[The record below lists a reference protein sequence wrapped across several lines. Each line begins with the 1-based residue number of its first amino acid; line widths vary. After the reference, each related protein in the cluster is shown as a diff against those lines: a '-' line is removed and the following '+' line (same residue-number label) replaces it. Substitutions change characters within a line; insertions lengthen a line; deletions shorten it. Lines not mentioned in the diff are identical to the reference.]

1 MFLECAFCRYTL
13 RMQVRVSARDKSW
26 WGCEIILFAVDKEY
40 QKQGIGKR
48 QLAEIED
55 KCKEL
60 GIPQLVV
67 LSAEPAEP
75 RTENWWLYVSPTAG
89 GTAMQGPP
97 GPSTTWLPRA
107 SPRNLSC
114 CRGS

>member
-1 MFLECAFCRYTL
+1 MYCLTLAFCRYTL

-89 GTAMQGPP
+89 GTACRAV
-97 GPSTTWLPRA
+97 SAEAVHWLLRRA
-107 SPRNLSC
+107 SAALS
-114 CRGS
+114 ST